1 MEIGVRKSISP
12 LERLE
17 TILHPWV
24 SFVIMPIFALA
35 NAGVVI
41 ELLETT

>member
-1 MEIGVRKSISP
+1 MEIGAHKSISP
-12 LERLE
+12 LERFE
-17 TILHPWV
+17 TILHPCV
-24 SFVIMPIFALA
+24 SFVKIPIFALA